1 MRPEHIAVVMPAYNE
16 ADGIDGFLH
25 EVHRHVAAECDRL
38 DIIVADD
45 LSTDA
50 TARVIADLGLDAVS
64 VQTQPANR
72 GHGPTALAAYR
83 AGLDTGAEVIVHVDG
98 DGQFAGADI
107 ARVVRAL
114 VDTDAA
120 AVHGVRQG
128 RNDPWYR
135 RVISASLRVMVR
147 PFAGRAIPDINTPL
161 RAYRGSIVAEL
172 LDGVGADAQVPH
184 VHFSLIEA
192 RAGLDV
198 RYVRVQSLPRRGAT
212 STGTMW
218 GTGVMLA
225 LLPPQRL
232 RTFVRTAFIELW
244 QISLRPGARSRDLA
258 RTLRSVAR

>member
-1 MRPEHIAVVMPAYNE
+1 MPAYNE
-16 ADGIDGFLH
+16 ADGIDGFIREIHGHL
-25 EVHRHVAAECDRL
+25 VRECDHL
-38 DIIVADD
+38 DIVVADD
-45 LSTDA
+45 RSTDD
-50 TARVIADLGLDAVS
+50 TARVVAGLQLESVS
-64 VQTQPANR
+64 VLTQPANR

-83 AGLDTGAEVIVHVDG
+83 AGLATGAEVIVHVDG

-107 ARVVRAL
+107 ARVARAL
-114 VDTDAA
+114 VQTGAA

-135 RVISASLRVMVR
+135 RMISGSLRVIVR

-161 RAYRGSIVAEL
+161 RAYRRPVASRL
-172 LDGVGADAQVPH
+172 IQGVGTDAQVPH

-218 GTGVMLA
+218 GTGALLT

-232 RTFVRTAFIELW
+232 RSFVRLAFMELW
-244 QISLRPGARSRDLA
+244 QISLRPSAKSRDLA
-258 RTLRSVAR
+258 RELRSIS